1 MKVNLYLHNL
11 KLTPTDTVLFESANK
26 QKAFFEGDRVNSL
39 ALENIA
45 YNGSRRIKITIKTP
59 QANLDGYNYAEMVL
73 EDGKVM
79 YSFIDEFIYVND
91 STAYINL
98 TLDYI
103 QTYMFDIEIAKYKIE
118 QRTMPRNVYKFNTF
132 PKSKLYSYS
141 NSIATANKQYKKIVQ
156 ITQSTYE
163 TDGSLKNSFLYIVFS
178 LSQNDEIK
186 NCVWNDS
193 YDSGIVSVV
202 FPCILRVINGVPSLK
217 ILDIKSG
224 TNNILDKDISFEK
237 FITKYN
243 ALILNFSICDTISTD
258 FVYNSDNG
266 FIIREEDANTQDWA
280 GYKEELTILKNF
292 NNEFLYM
299 NEIKETTIY
308 IPGTWQFSLLCREP
322 YARFEI
328 GRKGD
333 EIQILSTL
341 ENTKKLLRT
350 TEIANNTFFG
360 LELKCIFNPI
370 YPNEL
375 RIKVVDA
382 NNFNIMY
389 SIPARQ
395 TNMTFDKTKWEEY
408 FIQHS
413 VIINDG
419 LATKHSYDI
428 ENATN
433 NLISSGVSSTLNMG
447 LGVANVAMGNIGGAG
462 NIVGGANNLIG
473 SVTSYVN
480 AKNNIEKEK
489 ALLELEWK
497 NIKSKPASIYNF
509 QTNQNAYALMENDL
523 CIYLSYPVE
532 EDLVYK
538 YHERYGYKIS
548 VYLDEKDTNYNKIDG
563 YKYMLSVPKDT
574 KLKYGQKFDFVRYSD
589 IEITS
594 TNIPKSANN
603 IIKQILEQ
611 GITYWY
617 DYNNMFSYEDNYSHT
632 DTATY
637 ELGNNIGM
645 DITGKISECFLSVGR
660 AING

>member
-1 MKVNLYLHNL
+1 MKVNLYLHKL
-11 KLTPTDTVLFESANK
+11 KLTPTDTVLFESVNK

-39 ALENIA
+39 ALENIV

-73 EDGKVM
+73 EDGKVL

-91 STAYINL
+91 NTAYINL

-118 QRTMPRNVYKFNTF
+118 QRTMPRDTRRFNIF
-132 PKSKLYSYS
+132 SKSKLYSYS
-141 NSIATANKQYKKIVQ
+141 NSIATANKQYKKIIQ
-156 ITQSTYE
+156 ITQSTY
-163 TDGSLKNSFLYIVFS
+163 DISGNLQASLLYIVFS
-178 LSQNDEIK
+178 LTKNDNIK
-186 NCVWNDS
+186 NCVWKGS

-202 FPCILRVINGVPSLK
+202 FPCILRIIDGSPSLK
-217 ILDIKSG
+217 ILDVKTG
-224 TNNILDKDISFEK
+224 ADGVLDIPISFDK
-237 FITKYN
+237 FIEKYN
-243 ALILNFSICDTISTD
+243 ALIINFSICDTISTD
-258 FVYNSDNG
+258 FTYFSDNG
-266 FIIREEDANTQDWA
+266 FIINKDEVLTTDSA
-280 GYKEELTILKNF
+280 GYKEELTLLKNF
-292 NNEFLYM
+292 NNEFLYI
-299 NEIKETTIY
+299 NEVKETTIY

-341 ENTKKLLRT
+341 ENSKKLLKT
-350 TEIANNTFFG
+350 TNVNEKFFG

-375 RIKVVDA
+375 RIRVVDA

-413 VIINDG
+413 AIINDG
-419 LATKHSYDI
+419 LATKHSYDVEI
-428 ENATN
+428 ASN
-433 NLISSGVSSTLNMG
+433 NLISSGISSALNIG
-447 LGVANVAMGNIGGAG
+447 LGAASIGMGNIGGAG
-462 NIVGGANNLIG
+462 NIVGGTNNLIG
-473 SVTSYVN
+473 SVTSYIN

-509 QTNQNAYALMENDL
+509 QANQNAYALMENDL

-538 YHERYGYKIS
+538 YHDRYGYKIS
-548 VYLDEKDTNYNKIDG
+548 VYLDETSTYYNKLNG
-563 YKYMLSVPKDT
+563 YKYMLPISSTSDANKR
-574 KLKYGQKFDFVRYSD
+574 YGQKFDFVRYSD
-589 IEITS
+589 VEIIT
-594 TNIPKSANN
+594 TNIPKSASN

-617 DYNNMFSYEDNYSHT
+617 NYDNMFSYEGNYSHT
-632 DTATY
+632 DEYDYTFD
-637 ELGNNIGM
+637 GM
-645 DITGKISECFLSVGR
+645 TFKTKGKISDCFLAVGG